1 MISTF
6 SFLKL
11 IQTKPP
17 FVEYETDKTGV
28 FIRMFDS
35 AYPDF
40 LYQWHKDDEDR
51 DIEILEGKGWQMQ
64 FDDELPFELV
74 KRDHIFIKRHRIH
87 RIHKGTTDLKIKIN
101 G

>member
-1 MISTF
+1 MRPYLDTSNIRTF
-6 SFLKL
+6 SKDVDPMEL
-11 IQTKPP
+11 I
-17 FVEYETDKTGV
+17 
-28 FIRMFDS
+28 
-35 AYPDF
+35 
-40 LYQWHKDDEDR
+40 WHMDDEDR

>member
-1 MISTF
+1 MQPYQDSSNIRTF
-6 SFLKL
+6 SKDVDPMEL
-11 IQTKPP
+11 I
-17 FVEYETDKTGV
+17 
-28 FIRMFDS
+28 
-35 AYPDF
+35 
-40 LYQWHKDDEDR
+40 WHMDDEDR

-87 RIHKGTTDLKIKIN
+87 RIHKGTTDLKIRIN

>member
-1 MISTF
+1 MNPYKDNSNIRSF
-6 SFLKL
+6 SKNVKKKEL
-11 IQTKPP
+11 
-17 FVEYETDKTGV
+17 V
-28 FIRMFDS
+28 
-35 AYPDF
+35 
-40 LYQWHKDDEDR
+40 WHKDDEDR

-87 RIHKGTTDLKIKIN
+87 RIHKGTTDLKIRIN

>member
-1 MISTF
+1 MQPYKDSSNIRSF
-6 SFLKL
+6 SKNVKKL
-11 IQTKPP
+11 EL
-17 FVEYETDKTGV
+17 V
-28 FIRMFDS
+28 
-35 AYPDF
+35 
-40 LYQWHKDDEDR
+40 WHKDDEDR

>member
-1 MISTF
+1 MQPYKDSFNIRSF
-6 SFLKL
+6 SKKVKKL
-11 IQTKPP
+11 EL
-17 FVEYETDKTGV
+17 V
-28 FIRMFDS
+28 
-35 AYPDF
+35 
-40 LYQWHKDDEDR
+40 WHKDDEDR

>member
-1 MISTF
+1 MHPYKDSSNIRNF
-6 SFLKL
+6 SKNVKKL
-11 IQTKPP
+11 EL
-17 FVEYETDKTGV
+17 V
-28 FIRMFDS
+28 
-35 AYPDF
+35 
-40 LYQWHKDDEDR
+40 WHKDDEDR

-74 KRDHIFIKRHRIH
+74 KGDHIFITKHRIH

>member
-1 MISTF
+1 MQPYKDSSNIRSF
-6 SFLKL
+6 SKNVKKL
-11 IQTKPP
+11 EL
-17 FVEYETDKTGV
+17 V
-28 FIRMFDS
+28 
-35 AYPDF
+35 
-40 LYQWHKDDEDR
+40 WHKDDEDR

-87 RIHKGTTDLKIKIN
+87 RIHKGSTDLKIKIN

>member
-1 MISTF
+1 MQPYKDSSNIRSF
-6 SFLKL
+6 SKKVKKL
-11 IQTKPP
+11 EL
-17 FVEYETDKTGV
+17 V
-28 FIRMFDS
+28 
-35 AYPDF
+35 
-40 LYQWHKDDEDR
+40 WHKDDEDR

-74 KRDHIFIKRHRIH
+74 KGDHIFITKHRIH

>member
-1 MISTF
+1 MQPYSDTSNIRTF
-6 SFLKL
+6 SKDVDPMEL
-11 IQTKPP
+11 I
-17 FVEYETDKTGV
+17 
-28 FIRMFDS
+28 
-35 AYPDF
+35 
-40 LYQWHKDDEDR
+40 WHMDDEDR

>member
-1 MISTF
+1 MQPYKDSSNIRSF
-6 SFLKL
+6 SKNVKKL
-11 IQTKPP
+11 EL
-17 FVEYETDKTGV
+17 V
-28 FIRMFDS
+28 
-35 AYPDF
+35 
-40 LYQWHKDDEDR
+40 WHKDDEDR

-74 KRDHIFIKRHRIH
+74 KGDHIFITKHRIH